1 MLKTKYKR
9 ITNDEREEI
18 SRFLAAGKSQAE
30 IAMALDR
37 HPATISREIK
47 RNRGKSGYR
56 AFSASKRSMNTA
68 ASRRKGKSRLEKD
81 KTMSYLV
88 VFALDDPDR
97 SHEILDAWEGVG
109 VKGITILESTGLGR
123 VRRGGIRDDLP
134 LMPSLIELYKIT
146 ESHNRTMFSVVDDLD
161 VAHTLVDSAQNIVG
175 DMEQPNSGL
184 IFIAPLVE
192 VYGLN
197 KENRQ

>member
-1 MLKTKYKR
+1 M
-9 ITNDEREEI
+9 
-18 SRFLAAGKSQAE
+18 
-30 IAMALDR
+30 
-37 HPATISREIK
+37 
-47 RNRGKSGYR
+47 
-56 AFSASKRSMNTA
+56 
-68 ASRRKGKSRLEKD
+68 
-81 KTMSYLV
+81 
-88 VFALDDPDR
+88 
-97 SHEILDAWEGVG
+97 DAWEGVG